1 MLLLSAF
8 AFILILFLITFIYLK
23 GSDFKEMFKENPD
36 DLKFDEQENKIQG
49 WLFVAFGVGFLLFIL
64 FLIFKWG
71 GSLLPK
77 AASVHGTEVDSLMLL
92 TGIIIG
98 IVFLVTHVL
107 LFALVYKYAYNK
119 NRKPTFF
126 THNLKLELLWTAI
139 PALVLVLL
147 ISIGLYNW
155 NSIMKPLDDKEDK
168 VLIEIYAK
176 QFDWT
181 ARYAGK
187 DGKLGRASV
196 FLIKGNNFL
205 GIDTTD
211 VVSFDDKIIKN
222 EFHLPVNKPVQFVFR
237 SQDVI
242 HSAYMPHFRA
252 QMNCV
257 PGLKTQFNF
266 TPKYTTQEMR
276 RITKNPD
283 FDYVLLCNKICGMAH
298 FAMKMK
304 IVVESQEDYDKWLA
318 SNPTFK

>member
-1 MLLLSAF
+1 MLLLAAF
-8 AFILILFLITFIYLK
+8 AFILILFLVTFFYLR
-23 GSDFKEMFKENPD
+23 GSDFKEMFKDDPD
-36 DLKFDEQENKIQG
+36 DLKFNEQENKTQG
-49 WLFVAFGVGFLLFIL
+49 WLFVAFGVFFFLFIL

-77 AASVHGTEVDSLMLL
+77 AASVHGAEYDSLMLI
-92 TGIIIG
+92 TGVIIS

-107 LFALVYKYAYNK
+107 LFLFVYKYAFSK
-119 NRKPTFF
+119 KRKPAYF
-126 THNLKLELLWTAI
+126 THNLKLELLWTAL
-139 PALVLVLL
+139 PTLVLVLL
-147 ISIGLYNW
+147 ISVGLYNW
-155 NSIMKPLDDKEDK
+155 NSIMKPLSDKEDK
-168 VLIEIYAK
+168 VLIELYAK

-187 DGKLGRASV
+187 DGKLGRANV
-196 FLIKGNNFL
+196 YLINNANFL

-211 VVSFDDKIIKN
+211 AVSFDDKIVKN

-237 SQDVI
+237 AQDVM

-266 TPKYTTQEMR
+266 TPKYTTQEMK

-283 FDYVLLCNKICGMAH
+283 FEYILLCNKICGMAH
-298 FAMKMK
+298 FSMKMT
-304 IVVESQEDYDKWLA
+304 IVVESEEDYNKWLA
-318 SNPTFK
+318 SNATFK